1 MERFWTWL
9 ILCYENKLFTSVFN
23 VALREQ
29 GTKPF
34 AQVEEGLTGSDG

>member
-1 MERFWTWL
+1 
-9 ILCYENKLFTSVFN
+9 VFN

-34 AQVEEGLTGSDG
+34 AQGEEGLTDS